1 MTGLALT
8 GMRSVVVA
16 SPNAALRPA
25 PSRAPPRWSFEFVTN
40 SFYATFSH
48 KLKDHAFSWKR
59 DVPVGSS
66 RKTAETCLPMR
77 SSMTCRKGMAAELTA
92 GKNISL
98 KAKLI
103 IDLAKYFGY
112 NQH

>member
-1 MTGLALT
+1 
-8 GMRSVVVA
+8 
-16 SPNAALRPA
+16 
-25 PSRAPPRWSFEFVTN
+25 
-40 SFYATFSH
+40 
-48 KLKDHAFSWKR
+48 
-59 DVPVGSS
+59 
-66 RKTAETCLPMR
+66 
-77 SSMTCRKGMAAELTA
+77 MTCRKGMAAELTA